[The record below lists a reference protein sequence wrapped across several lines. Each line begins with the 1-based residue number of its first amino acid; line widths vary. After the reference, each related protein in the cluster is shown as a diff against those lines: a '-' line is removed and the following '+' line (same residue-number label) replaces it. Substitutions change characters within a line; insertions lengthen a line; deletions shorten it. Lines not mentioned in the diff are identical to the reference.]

1 MSKENEEY
9 KGKSRRAPRIGLQEL
24 LSYFTARWYWL
35 ALSAVLF
42 TVLGFLYARIKAP
55 IYQVDANIRISQD
68 EAGGLLS
75 IAGFSD
81 LFGGG
86 NSVEDEVFVVQSH
99 SVLRDVVEDNRFY
112 IDHYV
117 REGFMQ
123 TYFNFNSYPV
133 EVIPPV
139 GIQDTLR
146 KTLGFKIKV
155 NKAGKADITM
165 KAGKDKC
172 AKLEDA
178 TFPINFE
185 TPYGLFVFVKTDNY
199 PVDESVTTSIVVSS
213 LDAKAEAL
221 SSQLDI
227 SVANRQ
233 SNVISL
239 SYKSPSVAYAKL
251 LINSIIEQYN
261 KRGIE
266 DKNTQASLTL
276 NFIDNRLDL
285 ITEALATSEDEV
297 AQYKRDNKI
306 TDLQADATYDFNQKG
321 QLETQ
326 LISTGNRL
334 EILGM
339 TRDFLR
345 KPENAFSLLPV
356 AGEVSGL
363 NDALTKY
370 NELVLNYM
378 TLSSTAKGNN
388 ATLKTLEEQ
397 ITAMRLNILKS
408 VERSYSQQQA
418 VYTRLEQEINNT
430 DSKLNSLPAKERKYI
445 DIMRQREIKEQ
456 LYVFLLQ
463 RREETA
469 MMMANAL
476 PKGIII
482 DEAYALNEPVGMSPK
497 ILMAAT
503 FMFGLLFPAF
513 FFYVRLLMRNKFVNR
528 AELEKETDI
537 AILGEVC
544 TAKSGNPI
552 VVRPGRTSS
561 ISELFRL
568 IRTNLSFVVQAGRS
582 NTILVTSTRS
592 GEGKSFIA
600 INIGASISLADK
612 KVLLIGMD
620 IRKPMLE
627 EYLGLDHR
635 PGLTQY
641 LSSNE
646 VKVDDIIRRKPIAD
660 LNLDIITAGPIP
672 PNPGEL
678 LLSKHLDDLFEELHK
693 RYDYIIIDSAPVGMV
708 SDTFTLARLT
718 DATVYVCRANYTT
731 LDDIEFTNRLKESGR
746 LPNMSLVINGTKKQ
760 KGYGYGYGN
769 VDEE

>member
-1 MSKENEEY
+1 MSKKNEEY
-9 KGKSRRAPRIGLQEL
+9 KDKNGRTPKIGLQEIL
-24 LSYFTARWYWL
+24 TYFKVRWYWL
-35 ALSAVLF
+35 AISAILF
-42 TVLGFLYARIKAP
+42 TVLGFLYSRTKAP
-55 IYQVDANIRISQD
+55 VYEVDANIRISQD

-75 IAGFSD
+75 IAGFTD

-99 SVLRDVVEDNRFY
+99 SVLRDVVENNRFY

-117 REGFMQ
+117 REGFLQ

-133 EVIPPV
+133 EVIPPA

-146 KTLGFKIKV
+146 KALSFKIKI
-155 NKAGKADITM
+155 NEAGKAKIKM
-165 KAGKDKC
+165 KAGKDDC
-172 AKLEDA
+172 ATLEDA

-199 PVDESVTTSIVVSS
+199 PADEKVTTSIVINS

-221 SSQLDI
+221 AKQLDI

-239 SYKSPSVAYAKL
+239 SYKSTSIAYAKL
-251 LINSIIEQYN
+251 LINSIIAQYN
-261 KRGIE
+261 ERGIK
-266 DKNTQASLTL
+266 DKNSQATLTL
-276 NFIDNRLDL
+276 NFIDNRLDI

-297 AQYKRDNKI
+297 AQYKKDNRI
-306 TDLQADATYDFNQKG
+306 TDLQADATYDFTQKG
-321 QLETQ
+321 QLQTQ
-326 LISTGNRL
+326 LVNTGTRL
-334 EILGM
+334 ELLGM

-356 AGEVSGL
+356 SGDVPGL
-363 NDALTKY
+363 NDALAKY

-378 TLSSTAKGNN
+378 TLSSAAKGNN
-388 ATLKTLEEQ
+388 ATLKTAEEQ
-397 ITAMRLNILKS
+397 ISAMRTNILKS

-418 VYTRLEQEINNT
+418 VYQRLEQELNNT

-482 DEAYALNEPVGMSPK
+482 DEAYALNEPVGMSSK
-497 ILMAAT
+497 ILVLAA
-503 FMFGLLFPAF
+503 FMFGLLVPVV
-513 FFYVRLLMRNKFVNR
+513 FFYLQLLMRNKFTNR
-528 AELEKETDI
+528 AELEKSTDI
-537 AILGEVC
+537 SILGEICMV
-544 TAKSGNPI
+544 KSGNP
-552 VVRPGRTSS
+552 VVVHPGRSSS

-568 IRTNLSFVVQAGRS
+568 IRTNLSFMIGVGKC
-582 NTILVTSTRS
+582 NTILITSTRS
-592 GEGKSFIA
+592 GEGKSFVA
-600 INIGASISLADK
+600 INIGASISLTNK

-627 EYLGLDHR
+627 EYLGLDNK

-641 LSSNE
+641 LSSDQ
-646 VKVDDIIRRKPIAD
+646 VKIDDIIRHKPIANLD
-660 LNLDIITAGPIP
+660 LDIITAGPIP

-678 LLSKHLDDLFEELHK
+678 LLSQHLDDLFAELRT
-693 RYDYIIIDSAPVGMV
+693 RYDIIIIDSAPVGMV
-708 SDTFTLARLT
+708 SDTFTLTRLA
-718 DATVYVCRANYTT
+718 DATIYVCRANYTT
-731 LDDIEFTNRLKESGR
+731 LDDIEFTNRLKESNR
-746 LPNMSLVINGTKKQ
+746 LPNMSLIINGTKKQ
-760 KGYGYGYGN
+760 KGYGYGYGDMA
-769 VDEE
+769 DE